1 MNQEGKEFEQ
11 RVRTTLDSSV
21 SGLDAETR
29 SRLSAIRHQ
38 AVGRRKSRP
47 FLGLGFDL
55 RIPATVLA
63 ACAVLAVLLL
73 VNPAPRGGGEL
84 IAQED
89 AELALELF
97 LGEGIQEVPGDP
109 DFYVWMDEILLEQ
122 EESEHAG

>member
-1 MNQEGKEFEQ
+1 MNHDEKEFEQ

-29 SRLSAIRHQ
+29 SRLSAIRHE
-38 AVGRRKSRP
+38 AVDRRNHKP
-47 FLGLGFDL
+47 FHWLGFDF

-63 ACAVLAVLLL
+63 ACAVLAVVLL
-73 VNPAPRGGGEL
+73 VNPAPRGGSEL
-84 IAQED
+84 IALED
-89 AELALELF
+89 AEVALELF

-109 DFYVWMDEILLEQ
+109 DFYVWVDEILLEQ